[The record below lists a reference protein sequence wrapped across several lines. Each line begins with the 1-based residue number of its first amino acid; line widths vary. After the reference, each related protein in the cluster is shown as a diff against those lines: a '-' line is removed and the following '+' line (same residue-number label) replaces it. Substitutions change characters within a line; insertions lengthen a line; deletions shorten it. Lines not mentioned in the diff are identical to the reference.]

1 MKKLFMLFGSLLFV
15 GFWLASAHL
24 DDIIQLHLKYANFG
38 SSVSLKKEALVIE
51 EKTSD
56 LWDLFSQSKD
66 FQKIDIVQL
75 LDADQREKNLEQYL
89 SNGDHLLAG
98 LNFQQ
103 SSLASELQKI
113 QNQSILCQN
122 TLSSAN
128 DLFVISLQNIH
139 EEGFY
144 RAVEQAKSARVCLW
158 EQGVM
163 ERAIQTLIA
172 QVKSN
177 QNAITPRITYLKNN
191 KELIIKHYDILKPSL
206 LAELYKISVMLE
218 RK

>member
-1 MKKLFMLFGSLLFV
+1 M
-15 GFWLASAHL
+15 

-38 SSVSLKKEALVIE
+38 SSVVLKKEALVIE

-66 FQKIDIVQL
+66 FQKIDIVQF

-113 QNQSILCQN
+113 QNQSVLCQN
-122 TLSSAN
+122 ILSSAN
-128 DLFVISLQNIH
+128 DLFTISLQNIH
-139 EEGFY
+139 EEDFY
-144 RAVEQAKSARVCLW
+144 RAVEQAKSARACLG